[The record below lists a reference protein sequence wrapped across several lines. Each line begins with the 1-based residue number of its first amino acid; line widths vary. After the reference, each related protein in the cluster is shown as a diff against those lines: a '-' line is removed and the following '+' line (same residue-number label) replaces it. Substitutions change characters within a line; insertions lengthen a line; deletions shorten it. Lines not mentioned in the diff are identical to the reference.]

1 MKLENIKIFKLFI
14 VFAIFLFITAF
25 SSSSHASHWRG
36 GAMTWVSSDMDG
48 DGIRND
54 VTVTLKTAC
63 RIGASCQGGVS
74 LSPSI
79 SPTSQTITVDQNVNG
94 AYRLEVK
101 ELVFKNLDL
110 NTTYTAAYNSCCRI
124 AALQN
129 NSNGSWSIQS
139 TILLKD
145 GNRSPLIDMP
155 ILYQVPQRYTDG
167 TVLVNYQ
174 KLIPALDPDGDTTK
188 FRMANTDE
196 LGGGANPGGMSI
208 DENTGLLTW
217 TNSGNLTAGLYSAGI
232 VVEDYDDQG
241 NMKSKTHYDIMW
253 ELKGAA
259 EIADY
264 SGYPS
269 DEVVVKKGDSYTFT
283 VTGTNIEVIS
293 LGNING
299 ALTEPT
305 PSTFTFTPG
314 PVGSGLDPGI
324 YPMTFQVVDT
334 TGTYVDSYFTVTYI
348 VPDPRAPELHDI
360 HGDFSGY
367 FSGDLVH
374 LDNGNDATST
384 DLDST
389 HYNTGQLKITP
400 SYQDAANERV
410 YIQSVG
416 DGAGE
421 IRFDNVTNEVFY
433 EGDLIGVVDP
443 AKDGDGVA
451 LQINFTTD
459 DATPTA
465 AGALMRSIYFQ
476 DNSGIDG
483 NRKISLYIVD
493 DTGLSNIYALNVSAV
508 LSDTGDAL
516 LTGDQAYH
524 AERDANKNG
533 TSDLR
538 LGTLWDG
545 DGGTQNAAA
554 DVDDNDGIDDEDGVT
569 FPLFGN
575 SLGSNVDIVV
585 NIQEESDNGRQ
596 VHGWIDFNGDGVLD
610 NSTEKVITDTTAV
623 VGDNTYPVSIPNSV
637 QPGERF
643 LRVRLCSSGE
653 TCNTQGGKTY
663 DGEVEDYL
671 IRIGDID
678 FGDAP
683 DSGASTAAENY
694 LTLDAHGGPYQFIDN
709 DLYIG
714 STAPDAEQGT
724 LQDANATADDLDSTN
739 DEGGLNIVPIQTSS
753 TDYKIYVATTNR
765 LTTKATLVGWIDLN
779 RNGQFEDSEGQYA
792 HVPVGAVQAS
802 TELEWNSISPSNHT
816 HLFMRLRL
824 INRVIND
831 ITEVSSVGGD
841 GVGEIEDH
849 LITMS
854 DIDLG
859 DAPDSYGVDP
869 SLGGAYHL
877 ITNTANLYLGSSN
890 IDSDLSAQASLDALG
905 DDITGNDDEDGVTST
920 LLPIPSGSTAY
931 TIDLTVRNT
940 SGNDAYLIGWIDANR
955 NGAFDT
961 IEGRVETITSGQ
973 NGAYTYTFDQDQL
986 RYLTAGMSYIRFRL
1000 TTDPLT
1006 VTDSGGMASDGEV
1019 EDYSVLLGGGD
1030 FGDLPDTSSGTA
1042 ANNYQTDFEN
1052 NGPYHSIEALTTVYL
1067 GSQAPD
1073 ADTTSL
1079 QSSNADGDNLDATND
1094 EDGLITQIL
1103 PIISNGAGYQADV
1116 SVTNNSGLNAYLYAW
1131 IDWDRDGSFEPD
1143 ELIQQAVTQ
1152 PYGVQLI
1159 PANSGTQTY
1168 SLSWLN
1174 DVSTSNNTR
1183 YGVRLRVTTD
1193 ILSDDNSTASI
1204 DERSLGLASNGEV
1217 EDYFLTASNTIDLGD
1232 APDTYK
1238 TTIANN
1244 GPVHDYSSGLT
1255 LGSTSTDSEYSVTP
1269 NATADTDDTTGSDDE
1284 TGINTP
1290 LPVYFSNSGTYSIDI
1305 AANNSS
1311 GSTATLVAWLDIN
1324 GDGQFSS
1331 NEVVDELHVAANGT
1345 PFSNSAFSADN
1356 YPTGNNNL
1364 TNKVTLT
1371 WNNITALTAGPVALR
1386 VRIANTSLTAD
1397 DWFGYAVGGEVED
1410 YMVEVRGAD
1419 YGDAP
1424 ASFGSASHL
1433 GSSNDIKLG
1442 TALDLDS
1449 GNWGD
1454 GTDTNGDAT
1463 DDDTVDDPVNG
1474 IDDEDSIAVIPTIE
1488 ANDTNLSINISVTN
1502 NHTTNANLYVW
1513 FDSDGNGTFDVDE
1526 LETAVVN
1533 AGAGTYIE
1541 TINWNGIVPKFGTRY
1556 LRARIT
1562 SDTLSTSATGSTS
1575 DPRASEQATDGEVE
1589 DYQVPVTFT
1598 HRSAKNPST
1607 TDTDNDGV
1615 MDDIDVDDDN
1625 DGILDVDEM
1634 VSGANYLYT
1643 DYFESADPNNP
1654 NGCPLVKHTGDGN
1667 YGAPAHVGGMSDSNH
1682 NGSPLACAGQNG
1694 MASSGHPQV
1703 NNIWQNYGGSCS
1715 SGRFYGFLT
1724 LCNEFDTTSSRC
1736 PPQNGGGALAF
1747 NGNFYRVLNTYL
1759 PSATLQGGVTYQL
1772 RVLMSQGP
1780 MTRTQGVINGTAIDP
1795 NETIVSGEQYYT
1807 FDYTPATD
1815 EPLSQLAVKNNF
1827 VASGGLT
1834 SGGGNDYALCGVD
1847 FAIKDYVET
1856 VDTDKD
1862 GVDDHLDLDSD
1873 NDGIPDNVEAQTT
1886 AGYIPPN
1893 NDSLATYAANNGLN
1907 TAYITAN
1914 YGQDGITPNNNDGTD
1929 NPDWRDTDDDNTET
1943 GDTDE
1948 AGLTNVLS
1956 GTDSN
1961 LDGIDDAILPPPS
1974 STAIW
1979 QSGIVNSS
1987 TGTIFTSNTD
1997 LLNYYPNNGAGE
2009 VLWRASNGADHG
2021 DAPTSF
2027 GDAVHNLIN
2036 GGQQA
2041 FLGSVAPDAD
2051 TGAWGDG
2058 TDDNGDATDDDTAGD
2073 PAGGIDDEDGLVTFT
2088 PMYAGDTSV
2097 SMTVSATNNSAANAT
2112 LIGWFDS
2119 NHNGQFESSE
2129 AEVQTVN
2136 AGTSNSNYNFTF
2148 TTSSLNNGNYY
2159 ARFRIT
2165 TEPLTDADFASTVS
2179 DGEVED
2185 YQFVVTTNYVI
2196 QNCENSADL
2205 TQKWWVQGGNRA
2217 IIDFTNP
2224 DGSGYPTIT
2233 LANGTNMATGAGGTE
2248 GTVTITDPLNGE
2260 VIVYGD
2266 GSNIYHGQT
2275 NAVISVPF
2283 PTGATADF
2291 PIAITPKPGGD
2302 LNKFYIFGNNFSQI
2316 SAGELDFSTSS
2327 VSNLGTIQSSSGLES
2342 QLVVPHRNRSDSWLL
2357 TLNQS
2362 GQLQAYA
2369 LTSSGISFSPV
2380 TSSVP
2385 GSNGANSKGAMDYS
2399 PVTGKLAIAK
2409 DGISAIFIGDFD
2421 ANTGQINNVISVTNT
2436 IARVGSSPRFSPDGQ
2451 RVFFENAGGGDNGPL
2466 TYYDIA
2472 TDTVT
2477 AVSGMPGTVQSLKF
2491 GPDGRLYAWRGTNLD
2506 VIENWA
2512 TTPTYT
2518 TSLTLPG
2525 SIGVESLPEVYAYC
2539 NFTGG
2544 TVSPK
2549 DYGDAPDTGIGIGS
2563 NNYRTLASD
2572 GGAAHI
2578 LDATVYLGVTAPD
2591 DDNGTLQNA
2600 AANADDNSATAD
2612 EDGVS
2617 VTALSSAS
2625 TSFTTSVIVNNTS
2638 GNDAYLYAWID
2649 WDNDGAF
2656 DKSEVFSANE
2666 IVVSDG
2672 VTNGQETLTWPSL
2685 PSIAALSQT
2694 YLRVRLSTE
2703 SLLDTV
2709 SGDNEDPRS
2718 FGTAA
2723 GGEVEDYRIAIG
2735 AFDYGDAPD
2744 GYNTSSANN
2753 GAAHISTSQLH
2764 LGDQQADTE
2773 TDGTPDLLAR
2783 SDDANANPD
2792 DEDGINIL
2800 VPVPLDATD
2809 YSTIVEATNTTGSDA
2824 TLWVWIDFDQ
2834 SGDFNAADAQSITVP
2849 DGTNQG
2855 QFTLTWTGLG
2865 AIGLTNG
2872 MTYLRTRLTTDTLTS
2887 SDWGGIAGNGEVED
2901 YLLAIGLGDLGDAP
2915 DTYGTDRV
2923 QLTTEGVGPMH
2934 IVETTPVVYLG
2945 AVAPDEEADGFVDGI
2960 DNTGDATDDDVVG
2973 ADEDGV
2979 TIPATVNAQPAVPVQ
2994 FTTRVHTD
3002 ANATLYGWLD
3012 FNRDGVFDV
3021 ATEAA
3026 TPLALTAA
3034 DEDTDQ
3040 TLSFNVPS
3048 DVLTGISY
3056 LRVRICRDTTD
3067 CSTPHGLADDGEVE
3081 DYQITLDVE
3090 YDYGDAPESAGFNTL
3105 ESSMGTRH
3113 ATGSPYIYL
3122 GTVPGDAD
3130 TDGFGDGTDTNGDA
3144 TDDDTKGTGDDED
3157 AFTILPTYTK
3167 GSGTLTLNVA
3177 CNDHDGTSDLGAT
3190 VYGWVDF
3197 NMNGDLTDTG
3207 EFAQAACND
3216 VNATANGSA
3225 ALTFNVVDDTGV
3237 GMHYLRLR
3245 ITTDTLTQADID
3257 LSAGDGEVE
3266 DYELSTRDYGDAPA
3280 SYIASGVASHHVG
3293 SNYIGTGVDVDT
3305 GHYAVADGDNL
3316 PAGATGNGDDET
3328 GTTIVLYNTIA
3339 NTGLKMAGS
3348 YIEVDATNNGFVSV
3362 WVDWNNSGDWGQAGE
3377 QSINDM
3383 AVTAG
3388 NNILPIPTPS
3398 SSSGTQFWTRVRY
3411 CSTAGDCNTVTGISN
3426 DGEVEDHF
3434 VTSTDVSCLPLGSQF
3449 TMVSGANSFVDNNTN
3464 EIIITPNAGN
3474 QRGAFWTTDK
3484 FDLAAPFRV
3493 RFGIYLGNS
3502 DAGADGV
3509 TFTLQNTAAGNQAI
3523 GQPGGGLGSQGLDPA
3538 VTIDFDTYANGASF
3552 LDLVNDH
3559 TAIYDP
3565 ASVPFTL
3572 IGAEIHDLGN
3582 IEDNQYHEVVF
3593 DWDPS
3598 TNTFDY
3604 YFDGVLEES
3613 LVRDFINQDFNGD
3626 SNVHYGFTGATGG
3639 AQNLQKVCIIE
3650 QTITFTEYDFGDAP
3664 DTATGTAN
3672 VDYNTTKNDNG
3683 AMHVLYDY
3691 DADSQI
3697 DIILGAELDA
3707 DDGTLQ
3713 NLSATADDVQNAPND
3728 EDGVVYNTTMRPGDP
3743 ESIQITTLVDP
3754 DTDLTGLEVYAWIDW
3769 NRNGDWSDAGEQIVA
3784 DNAAIANAQT
3794 PYNFTVPANASLGYT
3809 YMRVRVCSSSG
3820 CNNPIGEAA
3829 DGEVEDYRIFISN
3842 LNLVNT
3848 CDQLYVTESTTES
3861 GNYSY
3866 SAVTPVQPLTFE
3878 FNNIVTGINYNLL
3891 NALAFDRD
3899 TGLMYSTFNNQAG
3912 NTSGNIE
3919 LVVTDTSG
3927 TSFISLGEIISD
3939 GTYTIN
3945 DLAGGGVT
3953 VNAGDPLP
3961 SNIGG
3966 KYPANMGTI
3975 SRDNQFYY
3983 ITNNRWDSLI
3993 TINLFEMTY
4002 SAKPIPAALINNN
4015 ALRIGSDWAV
4025 SEVDGLIY
4033 GVDLTG
4039 NGFQTGGETEPT
4051 TPTLYAYDPNANT
4064 VTSQPLNFNGA
4075 KAPNYWTGAVA
4086 TDDLNHLYAITL
4098 TGDHD
4103 TDGNGSYDLN
4113 DRVAMY
4119 RINTINGD
4127 ASYIIP
4133 STYSGINFHDMAGC
4147 IASID
4152 KGDAPQSYGDAG
4164 HRNVDVDESGTPDL
4178 ILGSVWDP
4186 DLYDF
4191 YSADATGDNTTGE
4204 DDEDGVVMP
4213 ADIIVSTLTTLPI
4226 TVFEKDGNSSYLNIF
4241 VDLNGDGDF
4250 TDTGEVVLSDY
4261 TVSSGLNNVPVT
4273 LDAAY
4278 TAGYNGDTFIRFRVC
4293 DAPSLCDSPLGT
4305 VDNGEVEDY
4314 MFNLINQIVLEGTV
4328 FEDNGIG
4335 GVAAHN
4341 GIQEGTER
4349 GIANYVV
4356 RAIYNDTAIPGYTAG
4371 QEIIRTTTAGD
4382 GSYTLVLG
4390 VEFADKDILLEV
4402 VPQAEWIDIS
4412 EADVTDPAL
4421 GLVGKITNTSL
4432 TDSQMIVNASAGDFL
4447 ANIDFGKVTMPT
4459 LEPDNYTE
4467 TEPGVPVFFSHKYNV
4482 NTSGDVS
4489 FTVTNQQSAPTGYS
4503 WSEVLYFDANCNGEL
4518 DAGVDGVVTNPT
4530 AVNADTVSQVCL
4542 IVKVNVPANVPLN
4555 GVYNYQLNAD
4565 IDFSNTT
4572 VTNQVSDVDTIKVSF
4587 SQAGELEIEKTV
4599 KNITQNDIESRSN
4612 QARPGDVLE
4621 YTIYFTNN
4629 GAGNIDTIKL
4639 FDAVPEF
4646 TELTETVSCTA
4657 PAASLP
4663 ASIASCNVI
4672 TADGANS
4679 NGYEGGI
4686 EWQLG
4691 GTLAPAERG
4700 HVTYRVTI
4708 K

>member
-1 MKLENIKIFKLFI
+1 M
-14 VFAIFLFITAF
+14 
-25 SSSSHASHWRG
+25 
-36 GAMTWVSSDMDG
+36 G
-48 DGIRND
+48 D
-54 VTVTLKTAC
+54 
-63 RIGASCQGGVS
+63 
-74 LSPSI
+74 
-79 SPTSQTITVDQNVNG
+79 
-94 AYRLEVK
+94 
-101 ELVFKNLDL
+101 
-110 NTTYTAAYNSCCRI
+110 
-124 AALQN
+124 
-129 NSNGSWSIQS
+129 
-139 TILLKD
+139 
-145 GNRSPLIDMP
+145 
-155 ILYQVPQRYTDG
+155 
-167 TVLVNYQ
+167 
-174 KLIPALDPDGDTTK
+174 
-188 FRMANTDE
+188 
-196 LGGGANPGGMSI
+196 
-208 DENTGLLTW
+208 
-217 TNSGNLTAGLYSAGI
+217 
-232 VVEDYDDQG
+232 
-241 NMKSKTHYDIMW
+241 
-253 ELKGAA
+253 
-259 EIADY
+259 
-264 SGYPS
+264 
-269 DEVVVKKGDSYTFT
+269 
-283 VTGTNIEVIS
+283 
-293 LGNING
+293 ING

-400 SYQDAANERV
+400 SYQDAVNERV
-410 YIQSVG
+410 YIQSAG

-554 DVDDNDGIDDEDGVT
+554 DVDDNDGTDDEDGVT

-610 NSTEKVITDTTAV
+610 NSTEKVITDTTAT

-683 DSGASTAAENY
+683 DSGTSTAAENY

-714 STAPDAEQGT
+714 SSAPDAEQGT

-739 DEGGLNIVPIQTSS
+739 DEGGLNVVPIQTSS

-765 LTTKATLVGWIDLN
+765 LTTMATLVGWVDFN

-792 HVPVGAVQAS
+792 YVPVGAVQAS
-802 TELEWNSISPSNHT
+802 TELEWNGISPSNHT

-831 ITEVSSVGGD
+831 ISEVSSVGGD
-841 GVGEIEDH
+841 SVGEIEDH

-1006 VTDSGGMASDGEV
+1006 VTDSGGMASDGEI

-1030 FGDLPDTSSGTA
+1030 FGDLPDTSSSTA

-1073 ADTTSL
+1073 ADTASL
-1079 QSSNADGDNLDATND
+1079 QSANADGDNLDATND

-1174 DVSTSNNTR
+1174 DVTTSNNTR

-1238 TTIANN
+1238 TTIASN

-1269 NATADTDDTTGSDDE
+1269 NVTADTDDTTGSDDE

-1290 LPVYFSNSGTYSIDI
+1290 LPIYFSNSATYSIDI

-1386 VRIANTSLTAD
+1386 VRIANSSLTAD
-1397 DWFGYAVGGEVED
+1397 DWFGYAIGGEVED

-1424 ASFGSASHL
+1424 AIFGSASHL
-1433 GSSNDIKLG
+1433 GSGNDIKLG

-1463 DDDTVDDPVNG
+1463 DDDTVDDPVSG
-1474 IDDEDSIAVIPTIE
+1474 VDDEDSIAVIPSIE
-1488 ANDTNLSINISVTN
+1488 ADDTNFTVNISVTN

-1533 AGAGTYIE
+1533 AGAGTYTE

-1562 SDTLSTSATGSTS
+1562 SDMLSTSATGSAS
-1575 DPRASEQATDGEVE
+1575 DPRATEQATDGEVE
-1589 DYQVPVTFT
+1589 DYQVPVTYI
-1598 HRSAKNPST
+1598 HPSLQSRSLS
-1607 TDTDNDGV
+1607 DTDNDGV
-1615 MDDIDVDDDN
+1615 TDDIDVDDDN
-1625 DGILDVDEM
+1625 DGILDVDEIDSAPTDLF
-1634 VSGANYLYT
+1634 VDWFEPASGTAPSHCPTVLHT
-1643 DYFESADPNNP
+1643 ADGEYN
-1654 NGCPLVKHTGDGN
+1654 PLVHAGN
-1667 YGAPAHVGGMSDSNH
+1667 AACGLPGETSN
-1682 NGSPLACAGQNG
+1682 NQRNSVWGS
-1694 MASSGHPQV
+1694 
-1703 NNIWQNYGGSCS
+1703 YGGGKCGASENPHKRGWGYLTRCS
-1715 SGRFYGFLT
+1715 ESDTGNNCNGTTDHRGNWYILQSQFFPTGNVFEAGETYT
-1724 LCNEFDTTSSRC
+1724 LRMHVNVWHSPTSVFR
-1736 PPQNGGGALAF
+1736 AI
-1747 NGNFYRVLNTYL
+1747 
-1759 PSATLQGGVTYQL
+1759 
-1772 RVLMSQGP
+1772 
-1780 MTRTQGVINGTAIDP
+1780 INGQTITP
-1795 NETIVSGEQYYT
+1795 NETLTAGGDQVLTFTYT
-1807 FDYTPATD
+1807 APTTG
-1815 EPLSQLAVKNNF
+1815 PLTQLILRNEHF
-1827 VASGGLT
+1827 GASG
-1834 SGGGNDYALCGVD
+1834 SGNDWGFCGLQLQTALQEVVVHSD
-1847 FAIKDYVET
+1847 D
-1856 VDTDKD
+1856 D
-1862 GVDDHLDLDSD
+1862 GIPDHLDLDSD

-1956 GTDSN
+1956 GIDSN

-1974 STAIW
+1974 ATAIW

-2027 GDAVHNLIN
+2027 GDAIHNLIN

-2205 TQKWWVQGGNRA
+2205 TQKWWVQGGNGGGGDRV
-2217 IIDFTNP
+2217 IIDFTTP
-2224 DGSGYPTIT
+2224 DGSGYPTISA
-2233 LANGTNMATGAGGTE
+2233 ANGTNMAIGTGYSE
-2248 GTVTITDPLNGE
+2248 GTVTITDPLNGQ

-2266 GSNIYHGQT
+2266 GRNVYHGQT
-2275 NAVISVPF
+2275 NAVIALPF
-2283 PTGATADF
+2283 TTGTSADF
-2291 PIAITPKPGGD
+2291 PISITPKPGGD

-2525 SIGVESLPEVYAYC
+2525 NIGVESLPEVYAYC

-2578 LDATVYLGVTAPD
+2578 LDATVYLGATAPD

-2773 TDGTPDLLAR
+2773 ADGTPDLLAR

-2887 SDWGGIAGNGEVED
+2887 SDWGELPVMVKWRIT
-2901 YLLAIGLGDLGDAP
+2901 YLL
-2915 DTYGTDRV
+2915 
-2923 QLTTEGVGPMH
+2923 
-2934 IVETTPVVYLG
+2934 
-2945 AVAPDEEADGFVDGI
+2945 
-2960 DNTGDATDDDVVG
+2960 
-2973 ADEDGV
+2973 
-2979 TIPATVNAQPAVPVQ
+2979 
-2994 FTTRVHTD
+2994 
-3002 ANATLYGWLD
+3002 
-3012 FNRDGVFDV
+3012 
-3021 ATEAA
+3021 
-3026 TPLALTAA
+3026 
-3034 DEDTDQ
+3034 
-3040 TLSFNVPS
+3040 
-3048 DVLTGISY
+3048 
-3056 LRVRICRDTTD
+3056 
-3067 CSTPHGLADDGEVE
+3067 
-3081 DYQITLDVE
+3081 
-3090 YDYGDAPESAGFNTL
+3090 
-3105 ESSMGTRH
+3105 
-3113 ATGSPYIYL
+3113 
-3122 GTVPGDAD
+3122 
-3130 TDGFGDGTDTNGDA
+3130 
-3144 TDDDTKGTGDDED
+3144 
-3157 AFTILPTYTK
+3157 
-3167 GSGTLTLNVA
+3167 
-3177 CNDHDGTSDLGAT
+3177 
-3190 VYGWVDF
+3190 
-3197 NMNGDLTDTG
+3197 
-3207 EFAQAACND
+3207 
-3216 VNATANGSA
+3216 
-3225 ALTFNVVDDTGV
+3225 
-3237 GMHYLRLR
+3237 
-3245 ITTDTLTQADID
+3245 
-3257 LSAGDGEVE
+3257 
-3266 DYELSTRDYGDAPA
+3266 
-3280 SYIASGVASHHVG
+3280 
-3293 SNYIGTGVDVDT
+3293 
-3305 GHYAVADGDNL
+3305 
-3316 PAGATGNGDDET
+3316 
-3328 GTTIVLYNTIA
+3328 
-3339 NTGLKMAGS
+3339 
-3348 YIEVDATNNGFVSV
+3348 SV
-3362 WVDWNNSGDWGQAGE
+3362 
-3377 QSINDM
+3377 
-3383 AVTAG
+3383 
-3388 NNILPIPTPS
+3388 
-3398 SSSGTQFWTRVRY
+3398 
-3411 CSTAGDCNTVTGISN
+3411 
-3426 DGEVEDHF
+3426 
-3434 VTSTDVSCLPLGSQF
+3434 
-3449 TMVSGANSFVDNNTN
+3449 
-3464 EIIITPNAGN
+3464 
-3474 QRGAFWTTDK
+3474 
-3484 FDLAAPFRV
+3484 
-3493 RFGIYLGNS
+3493 
-3502 DAGADGV
+3502 
-3509 TFTLQNTAAGNQAI
+3509 
-3523 GQPGGGLGSQGLDPA
+3523 
-3538 VTIDFDTYANGASF
+3538 
-3552 LDLVNDH
+3552 
-3559 TAIYDP
+3559 
-3565 ASVPFTL
+3565 
-3572 IGAEIHDLGN
+3572 
-3582 IEDNQYHEVVF
+3582 
-3593 DWDPS
+3593 
-3598 TNTFDY
+3598 
-3604 YFDGVLEES
+3604 
-3613 LVRDFINQDFNGD
+3613 
-3626 SNVHYGFTGATGG
+3626 
-3639 AQNLQKVCIIE
+3639 
-3650 QTITFTEYDFGDAP
+3650 
-3664 DTATGTAN
+3664 
-3672 VDYNTTKNDNG
+3672 
-3683 AMHVLYDY
+3683 
-3691 DADSQI
+3691 
-3697 DIILGAELDA
+3697 
-3707 DDGTLQ
+3707 
-3713 NLSATADDVQNAPND
+3713 
-3728 EDGVVYNTTMRPGDP
+3728 
-3743 ESIQITTLVDP
+3743 
-3754 DTDLTGLEVYAWIDW
+3754 
-3769 NRNGDWSDAGEQIVA
+3769 
-3784 DNAAIANAQT
+3784 
-3794 PYNFTVPANASLGYT
+3794 
-3809 YMRVRVCSSSG
+3809 
-3820 CNNPIGEAA
+3820 
-3829 DGEVEDYRIFISN
+3829 
-3842 LNLVNT
+3842 
-3848 CDQLYVTESTTES
+3848 
-3861 GNYSY
+3861 
-3866 SAVTPVQPLTFE
+3866 
-3878 FNNIVTGINYNLL
+3878 
-3891 NALAFDRD
+3891 
-3899 TGLMYSTFNNQAG
+3899 
-3912 NTSGNIE
+3912 
-3919 LVVTDTSG
+3919 
-3927 TSFISLGEIISD
+3927 
-3939 GTYTIN
+3939 
-3945 DLAGGGVT
+3945 
-3953 VNAGDPLP
+3953 
-3961 SNIGG
+3961 
-3966 KYPANMGTI
+3966 
-3975 SRDNQFYY
+3975 
-3983 ITNNRWDSLI
+3983 
-3993 TINLFEMTY
+3993 
-4002 SAKPIPAALINNN
+4002 
-4015 ALRIGSDWAV
+4015 
-4025 SEVDGLIY
+4025 
-4033 GVDLTG
+4033 
-4039 NGFQTGGETEPT
+4039 
-4051 TPTLYAYDPNANT
+4051 
-4064 VTSQPLNFNGA
+4064 
-4075 KAPNYWTGAVA
+4075 
-4086 TDDLNHLYAITL
+4086 
-4098 TGDHD
+4098 
-4103 TDGNGSYDLN
+4103 
-4113 DRVAMY
+4113 
-4119 RINTINGD
+4119 
-4127 ASYIIP
+4127 
-4133 STYSGINFHDMAGC
+4133 
-4147 IASID
+4147 
-4152 KGDAPQSYGDAG
+4152 
-4164 HRNVDVDESGTPDL
+4164 
-4178 ILGSVWDP
+4178 
-4186 DLYDF
+4186 
-4191 YSADATGDNTTGE
+4191 
-4204 DDEDGVVMP
+4204 
-4213 ADIIVSTLTTLPI
+4213 
-4226 TVFEKDGNSSYLNIF
+4226 
-4241 VDLNGDGDF
+4241 
-4250 TDTGEVVLSDY
+4250 
-4261 TVSSGLNNVPVT
+4261 
-4273 LDAAY
+4273 
-4278 TAGYNGDTFIRFRVC
+4278 
-4293 DAPSLCDSPLGT
+4293 
-4305 VDNGEVEDY
+4305 
-4314 MFNLINQIVLEGTV
+4314 
-4328 FEDNGIG
+4328 
-4335 GVAAHN
+4335 
-4341 GIQEGTER
+4341 
-4349 GIANYVV
+4349 
-4356 RAIYNDTAIPGYTAG
+4356 
-4371 QEIIRTTTAGD
+4371 
-4382 GSYTLVLG
+4382 
-4390 VEFADKDILLEV
+4390 
-4402 VPQAEWIDIS
+4402 
-4412 EADVTDPAL
+4412 
-4421 GLVGKITNTSL
+4421 
-4432 TDSQMIVNASAGDFL
+4432 
-4447 ANIDFGKVTMPT
+4447 
-4459 LEPDNYTE
+4459 
-4467 TEPGVPVFFSHKYNV
+4467 
-4482 NTSGDVS
+4482 
-4489 FTVTNQQSAPTGYS
+4489 
-4503 WSEVLYFDANCNGEL
+4503 
-4518 DAGVDGVVTNPT
+4518 
-4530 AVNADTVSQVCL
+4530 
-4542 IVKVNVPANVPLN
+4542 
-4555 GVYNYQLNAD
+4555 
-4565 IDFSNTT
+4565 
-4572 VTNQVSDVDTIKVSF
+4572 
-4587 SQAGELEIEKTV
+4587 
-4599 KNITQNDIESRSN
+4599 
-4612 QARPGDVLE
+4612 
-4621 YTIYFTNN
+4621 
-4629 GAGNIDTIKL
+4629 
-4639 FDAVPEF
+4639 
-4646 TELTETVSCTA
+4646 
-4657 PAASLP
+4657 
-4663 ASIASCNVI
+4663 
-4672 TADGANS
+4672 
-4679 NGYEGGI
+4679 
-4686 EWQLG
+4686 
-4691 GTLAPAERG
+4691 
-4700 HVTYRVTI
+4700 
-4708 K
+4708 